1 MADAPALDL
10 RCVRR
15 GFDRRARGYDD
26 AAVLAR
32 EVAGRMLERLD
43 LVRMQPARVLDL
55 GSGTGGVARALL
67 QRYPQAQAV
76 ALDLSLQML
85 RTGRPAKPFW
95 ASWRARA
102 ARPVCAAME
111 RLPLADGAFDMV
123 CSNLALEWSAAPEQA
138 LREVQRVLRRGGL
151 FMFST
156 LGPDTLRE
164 LRAAM
169 PGAWRGRP
177 LADMH
182 DVGDALVRQGFA
194 DPVMDVERITLTY
207 ASVRALL
214 RELRAT
220 GAMPASAPA
229 AAGLRGRGWLCAVE
243 RGYGAFLH
251 DGRVPATFEIV
262 YGHAWKSEQPP
273 RLSAQG
279 HAVIRFTPRP
289 R

>member
-1 MADAPALDL
+1 MADAPGVGA
-10 RCVRR
+10 REVRR
-15 GFDRRARGYDD
+15 DFDRCARGYDD

-32 EVAGRMLERLD
+32 EVAARMLERLE

-67 QRYPQAQAV
+67 RRYPQADAL

-85 RTGRPAKPFW
+85 RAGHPAKPFW
-95 ASWRARA
+95 ARWRERA
-102 ARPVCAAME
+102 PRPVCAAME

-169 PGAWRGRP
+169 PQAWRGRP

-182 DVGDALVRQGFA
+182 DVGDALLRQGFA
-194 DPVMDVERITLTY
+194 DPVMDMERITLTY
-207 ASVRALL
+207 ADVPALL
-214 RELRAT
+214 RELRAA
-220 GAMPASAPA
+220 GAMPASVPSP
-229 AAGLRGRGWLCAVE
+229 AGLRGRGWLAALE
-243 RGYGAFLH
+243 RDYRAFQH
-251 DGRVPATFEIV
+251 EGRVPATFEIV

-273 RLSAQG
+273 RLTPEG
-279 HAVIRFTPRP
+279 HAVIRFAPRP